1 MKKILDFL
9 YHNLATIVFIILETI
24 AFVMLINRNEFQHTV
39 FARGA
44 LEVSS
49 KCNDVNASI
58 EEYFSL
64 QKQNNILAE
73 ENANLNAEV
82 ERLKNMMDSAKC
94 DSVVS
99 SWQYNNVNF
108 IPAKIVY
115 KSLMMT
121 NNHIIINKGK
131 INGVKSDMGVVA
143 DNKVVGMVSSV
154 SEHYA
159 VVLPLINT
167 GMQISAKFKRG
178 EQLGR
183 ITWDG
188 NLSNRVIL
196 DEIPSHVKAHTG
208 DSIVTSGHSETFP
221 ENVLIGTVSK
231 TKTQRI
237 DGFNHVFVNLAIN
250 YGTVKYVSVVSF
262 KDKDEFTTLEDTLNE
277 E

>member
-1 MKKILDFL
+1 MKKILDFI
-9 YHNLATIVFIILETI
+9 YHNLATIVFIILETV
-24 AFVMLINRNEFQHTV
+24 AFVMLINRNEFQQTV
-39 FARGA
+39 FAQGA

-49 KCNDVNASI
+49 KCNEVNASV

-64 QKQNNILAE
+64 HKQNDILAE
-73 ENANLNAEV
+73 ENANLNAEI
-82 ERLKNMMDSAKC
+82 ERLRILIDSTKC

-99 SWQYNNVNF
+99 SWHYNNVDF

-115 KSLMMT
+115 KSLMMAD
-121 NNHIIINKGK
+121 NKIIINKGRL
-131 INGVKSDMGVVA
+131 NGIKVDMGVVA
-143 DNKVVGMVSSV
+143 DNKVVGMVSAV
-154 SEHYA
+154 SDHYA
-159 VVLPLINT
+159 IVLPLINT

-188 NLSNRVIL
+188 NLSNRVTL
-196 DEIPSHVKAHTG
+196 DEIPSHVKAHVG

-221 ENVLIGTVSK
+221 ENILIGTVSK
-231 TKTQRI
+231 NKTQRI
-237 DGFNHVFVNLAIN
+237 DGFNHVFVNLAVN

-262 KDKDEFTTLEDTLNE
+262 KDNDEFKNLEKQVNE